1 MGSITRSFANLITA
15 NGPSTLPSGV
25 GGKVLQVIQ
34 DFDKTD
40 ITVSSGTSATV
51 LSVTITPSSTSSKIL
66 LRFNGNAS
74 NSAGGSGGFF
84 RFKRGST
91 EIAPARTDAGYISGQ
106 FFHLNQD
113 NNLGET
119 VCLEYLDSPSTTSAT
134 TYNLEAS
141 PQTGGT
147 LYLNKLGSTTSGQA
161 YSWVSSSPP
170 CSNGFIIPSSSGNF
184 CFITFNTV

>member
-1 MGSITRSFANLITA
+1 MGSITRTLANNITT
-15 NGPSTLPSGV
+15 GGVILPSGINNTSISNVTSLPAGV
-25 GGKVLQVIQ
+25 GGKVLQVVQ

-84 RFKRGST
+84 RLKRGST

-147 LYLNKLGSTTSGQA
+147 LYLNKLGSTTSAQA
-161 YSWVSSSPP
+161 YSWVSSSTLTAFEI
-170 CSNGFIIPSSSGNF
+170 G
-184 CFITFNTV
+184 T